1 MERNILVIKHGSFGD
16 IIQINGCLKDIR
28 QNYLKSKIYILT
40 TPAFK
45 NYFEKC
51 PFVDEVILDKRKS
64 RWNLIYLYRLRKLIT
79 NHKFERVFDL
89 QNSKRTE
96 FYRKYLSSS
105 EWVSSRTILK
115 SSETK
120 EEFDKKSILERFKIQ
135 LLRSNINIEFVNKP
149 PVSWMIDDDFKI
161 SSEIKKNYIV
171 IFPFCSPKHQQKI
184 WPYYNELILKLKSNF
199 PDIDI
204 VIAPGPGEIKA
215 AKKYNVKIC
224 LHNKKP
230 TNFFQLSKLLIGAKY
245 VISNDTGPAHLA
257 AHMGCHGLAL
267 FGSHTTPKKV
277 SIETSH
283 FSSISSKN
291 ISDISVEAVYK
302 KIDSHL

>member
-1 MERNILVIKHGSFGD
+1 MDRNILVIKHGSFGD

-28 QNYLKSKIYILT
+28 QNYLKNKIYILT

-64 RWNLIYLYRLRKLIT
+64 RWNLIYLYRLRKFIT

-115 SSETK
+115 SGETK
-120 EEFDKKSILERFKIQ
+120 KEFDKKSTLERFKIQ

-161 SSEIKKNYIV
+161 SSQIKKNYIV

-199 PDIDI
+199 PDLDI
-204 VIAPGPGEIKA
+204 VIAPGPGEINA
-215 AKKYNVKIC
+215 AKKYKVKLC
-224 LHNKKP
+224 LHKNKP

-291 ISDISVEAVYK
+291 INDISVEAVYK